1 MKRISAI
8 GLLLILCSLTSMAQ
22 TEIPGRTNTRQ
33 SQAERSDS
41 LRKFKNINSTQ
52 SLERASIQELNQ
64 YLRKA
69 KNKKNKGLGLVVL
82 GSAACVVGA
91 ILVDRYSGDNNY
103 SESNDT
109 YFNDGVT
116 LCCIGL
122 ATTAVGIP
130 ALVTGTVRAG
140 KIKKAMNDRTGAGLN
155 LAPCLV
161 YSDNNRNLIPG
172 FVFRVRF

>member
-41 LRKFKNINSTQ
+41 LRKFKNIYSTQ

-69 KNKKNKGLGLVVL
+69 KNKKNKGLVMVVL
-82 GSAACVVGA
+82 GPAACVVGA
-91 ILVDRYSGDNNY
+91 ILIDSSSGNN
-103 SESNDT
+103 SSDANDT
-109 YFNDGVT
+109 YFNSGVT
-116 LCCIGL
+116 LCCLGL
-122 ATTAVGIP
+122 TTTGIGIP
-130 ALVTGTVRAG
+130 TLVTGSVRAG
-140 KIKKAMNDRTGAGLN
+140 KIKKALNDRAGAGLN
-155 LAPCLV
+155 LAPCLLF
-161 YSDNNRNLIPG
+161 SDNNRNLIPG
-172 FVFRVRF
+172 IAFKVRF